1 MKAMRYMTISSRDD
15 TGHPGEQTQR
25 HSQHQGALDLF
36 GAKPLESP
44 ADGCI
49 AEPVSP
55 ISGGWPAPERIG
67 ADMEASKQYP
77 IHALGEL
84 QDVVF
89 AIRDLTGASIATIA
103 AMVLSSISLLAQTD
117 YNTKTLGNDAP
128 IALFILVLVGSG
140 GRKSSTFYLSHA
152 AHVQLDN
159 DLAARHDAV
168 LEVWNSYKNGR
179 GNGESPPPEPR
190 PEPPHA
196 QQTNASLAAILQALR
211 LGRPSQCLANADA
224 GSSMTN
230 WSGRGSQAFETFQTL
245 ALLWDGTPYTHGRA
259 GKPGSSFRLRD
270 RRLSIAWMVQPDF
283 AEWLFSEKGQNGLS
297 ARFLTSCDDS
307 WAAPIISDEQIE
319 ALVAAEADNP
329 GAPPVPPALKHYGDV
344 IAAAR
349 ERQDEGMEYKPIA
362 RGGDPHPFQL
372 ITRTPGAYRV
382 LLQYARDCNLKAGA
396 QDDPHVVGFLRRAA
410 EHVCR
415 VAAVR
420 VAWRRY
426 QAEFLTGTREG
437 PDLPPLQMDEAD
449 VQRAAAIIDWYIS
462 EITRI
467 TGAAG
472 YAEVAT
478 QAHRLSQLLTKAD
491 DGNVLQN
498 ARTGRTYR
506 NQLGRIQ
513 VTALIAQRM
522 PLLAKDPGLQDKVLR
537 LLQNREHIRMHGGT
551 QCEVNPQLRSL
562 YSAEP

>member
-1 MKAMRYMTISSRDD
+1 MTISSRDD
-15 TGHPGEQTQR
+15 TGHPGQQTRR
-25 HSQHQGALDLF
+25 HSQHQGELDLF
-36 GAKPLESP
+36 GEGPLDSA
-44 ADGCI
+44 ADGRS
-49 AEPVSP
+49 AEPVAP
-55 ISGGWPAPERIG
+55 LSGGWPAPERIG

-77 IHALGEL
+77 IQALGEL

-89 AIRDLTGASIATIA
+89 AIREITGASTATTA
-103 AMVLSSISLLAQTD
+103 AMVLSSISLLAQMD

-128 IALFILVLVGSG
+128 LSLFVLVLVGSG
-140 GRKSSTFYLSHA
+140 GRKSTAFDLTHGAHA
-152 AHVQLDN
+152 QSDN
-159 DLAARHDAV
+159 DLGARHDAV
-168 LEVWNSYKNGR
+168 LEVWNNYKNGR
-179 GNGESPPPEPR
+179 VNGESAPPEPR
-190 PEPPHA
+190 QEPPHA
-196 QQTNASLAAILQALR
+196 QQTNASLAAILHALR
-211 LGRPSQCLANADA
+211 FGRPSQCLANADA

-230 WSGRGSQAFETFQTL
+230 WSARGAQAAEMFQTL
-245 ALLWDGTPYTHGRA
+245 TLLWDGTPYTHGRA
-259 GKPGSSFRLRD
+259 GRPGSSFRLRD

-283 AEWLFSEKGQNGLS
+283 AKWLFSEKGQNGLS

-307 WAAPIISDEQIE
+307 WTAPIISDEQIE

-362 RGGDPHPFQL
+362 RGGDTHPFQL
-372 ITRTPGAYRV
+372 ITRTPGAYRF
-382 LLQYARDCNLKAGA
+382 LLQYARDCHLKAGA

-415 VAAVR
+415 VAAVM

-426 QAEFLTGTREG
+426 QAEFLPGTRTREG

-449 VQRAAAIIDWYIS
+449 VQRAATIIDWYIS

-478 QAHRLSQLLTKAD
+478 QAHQLSQLLTKAD

-522 PLLAKDPGLQDKVLR
+522 PRLAKDPGLQDKVRR
-537 LLQNREHIRMHGGT
+537 LLQDREHIRMHGGT

>member
-1 MKAMRYMTISSRDD
+1 MTISSRDD
-15 TGHPGEQTQR
+15 TGHPGRRTRR

-36 GAKPLESP
+36 GEEPPDS
-44 ADGCI
+44 ADDVSI
-49 AEPVSP
+49 AEPVAP
-55 ISGGWPAPERIG
+55 LSGGWPAPELIG
-67 ADMEASKQYP
+67 ADMEAPEEYP
-77 IHALGEL
+77 IWALGEL

-89 AIRDLTGASIATIA
+89 AIREITGASMATTA
-103 AMVLSSISLLAQTD
+103 AMVLSSISLLAQMD
-117 YNTKTLGNDAP
+117 YNTMTLGNDAP
-128 IALFILVLVGSG
+128 LSLFVLVLVGSG
-140 GRKSSTFYLSHA
+140 GRKSTAFDLTHGAHA
-152 AHVQLDN
+152 QSDN
-159 DLAARHDAV
+159 DLSVRHDVA
-168 LEVWNSYKNGR
+168 LEAWNKYKNGR
-179 GNGESPPPEPR
+179 GNGESAPPEPR
-190 PEPPHA
+190 QEPPNA
-196 QQTNASLAAILQALR
+196 QQTNASLAAILHALR
-211 LGRPSQCLANADA
+211 FGRPSQCLANADA

-230 WSGRGSQAFETFQTL
+230 WSGRGAQAAEMFQTL
-245 ALLWDGTPYTHGRA
+245 SLLWDGTPYTHGRA
-259 GKPGSSFRLRD
+259 GRPGSSFRLRD

-283 AEWLFSEKGQNGLS
+283 AKWLFSENGQNGLS

-307 WAAPIISDEQIE
+307 WTAPIIDDEQIE

-329 GAPPVPPALKHYGDV
+329 GPPPMPPALKHYGDV

-362 RGGDPHPFQL
+362 RGGDTHPFRL
-372 ITRTPGAYRV
+372 ITRTPAAHRF
-382 LLQYARDCNLKAGA
+382 LLQYARDCNLKSGA
-396 QDDPHVVGFLRRAA
+396 QEDPHVVGFLRRAA

-415 VAAVR
+415 VAAVM

-449 VQRAAAIIDWYIS
+449 VQRAATVINWHIS

-522 PLLAKDPGLQDKVLR
+522 PRLAKDPGLQDKVLR